1 MKKIKFNLHTNGIG
15 VANLE
20 DLREHFN
27 IDDIL
32 NHYKSGLLQKWLEV
46 QGLQEELEKLNKLS
60 IEDNELI
67 SKLLNIFEIKYS
79 KEDIKE
85 IELSRSY
92 LENKQKF
99 LENFKKN
106 QNNFNQCLEDYFSD
120 FRSTLYQIIENP
132 RDKAIIKV
140 NLKRLEDDFW
150 PLTLMNFEEIF
161 DSVFDDSPL
170 AILLSLSFKKFRT
183 YICGKPI
190 FEAIYGGFENVH
202 IFKHAECDDAEETKD
217 IIKYFSTIDIKQIDY
232 LTLYDLEER
241 MENIEETINGHNW
254 LNNKDIQQDDKNYG
268 LSKFLGD
275 TNGYWKDLVP
285 KTKKVLVLNISQGS
299 LICAPTANDEIP
311 KELSAE
317 EVNGNFLILNG
328 LQFKSNNQNYSVTY
342 LEI

>member
-60 IEDNELI
+60 TEDNELI

-92 LENKQKF
+92 LTNKQEF

-106 QNNFNQCLEDYFSD
+106 QNDFNQSLENYFSE
-120 FRSTLYQIIENP
+120 FRSTLYQIIGNP
-132 RDKAIIKV
+132 RDKAIIKA

-170 AILLSLSFKKFRT
+170 AILLSLSFKKFRA
-183 YICGKPI
+183 YICGKLI
-190 FEAIYGGFENVH
+190 FEAKYDDT
-202 IFKHAECDDAEETKD
+202 FKGWYIWESTESGDKAGIVKA
-217 IIKYFSTIDIKQIDY
+217 FSTIDIKQIDY
-232 LTLYDLEER
+232 LTFSGLGKR
-241 MENIEETINGHNW
+241 MKNIKEFIDDFRKKII
-254 LNNKDIQQDDKNYG
+254 LNNTESYG
-268 LSKFLGD
+268 LSKFVGN

-299 LICAPTANDEIP
+299 LICAPTANDKIP

-317 EVNGNFLILNG
+317 EVNGKFLILDG

>member
-1 MKKIKFNLHTNGIG
+1 MKKIKFNLYTNGIG

-20 DLREHFN
+20 DLQEHFN
-27 IDDIL
+27 IDDIV

-79 KEDIKE
+79 KEDIEE

-92 LENKQKF
+92 LTNKQKF
-99 LENFKKN
+99 LENFKNN
-106 QNNFNQCLEDYFSD
+106 QNDFNQCLEDYFSE
-120 FRSTLYQIIENP
+120 FRSTLHQIINNS
-132 RDKAIIKV
+132 RNKAIIKA

-161 DSVFDDSPL
+161 YKVFDLVPL

-183 YICGKPI
+183 YICGKTI
-190 FEAIYGGFENVH
+190 FEAKYDDIFEEIC
-202 IFKHAECDDAEETKD
+202 IFESTESGDEADIVKD
-217 IIKYFSTIDIKQIDY
+217 FSTIDIKQIDY
-232 LTLYDLEER
+232 LTFSRLGER
-241 MENIEETINGHNW
+241 MKDIKDYIDDYNYNWIINEG
-254 LNNKDIQQDDKNYG
+254 IQQDDKKDG
-268 LSKFLGD
+268 LSKFSGD

-311 KELSAE
+311 KELDSEA
-317 EVNGNFLILNG
+317 VNGNFLILDG
-328 LQFKSNNQNYSVTY
+328 LQFKSNNANYSVTY

>member
-106 QNNFNQCLEDYFSD
+106 QNNFNQCLEDYFYE
-120 FRSTLYQIIENP
+120 FCETLHRIIDNP
-132 RDKAIIKV
+132 RDKTIIKN
-140 NLKRLEDDFW
+140 NLKQLDEHFSL
-150 PLTLMNFEEIF
+150 LTLMNFEEILK
-161 DSVFDDSPL
+161 VFYASPL
-170 AILLSLSFKKFRT
+170 AILLLLNFGKFRAYLLKKEISACEEIST
-183 YICGKPI
+183 W
-190 FEAIYGGFENVH
+190 YGGNTNVLNLRIHLTYLNNEQIQNRLKKANNILCDFDFEN
-202 IFKHAECDDAEETKD
+202 ED
-217 IIKYFSTIDIKQIDY
+217 I
-232 LTLYDLEER
+232 
-241 MENIEETINGHNW
+241 W
-254 LNNKDIQQDDKNYG
+254 QDDKNYG
-268 LSKFLGD
+268 LSKFSGD